1 MAPSGLYARL
11 CHAFLV
17 LLSHVAVSD
26 IAFLPVEFRVHS
38 MTCLSVCLLVGLSVG
53 NSRVVLE
60 E

>member
-1 MAPSGLYARL
+1 MAPSGLY
-11 CHAFLV
+11 AFLV